1 MAAEADRRRSGPAL
15 QLLAAAL
22 RLWIRQQC
30 EAIEQLDLALDG
42 SALQLLRGSL
52 EGVRL
57 QARRVHYQGLELEGV
72 VLRSEPIQVQLGK
85 LLRGQPLQLDHP
97 FGIRGLVQFSP
108 EGLERSLA
116 QESWRPLAVSLAEAL
131 LGSEPP
137 LQVTL
142 RPPDTLVFR
151 SPATAAAPERELE
164 IRLQAEQG
172 SIALRR
178 SDGTAALVL
187 PMDPAIA
194 IERAAVEEGLVVL
207 EGEAT
212 VTP

>member
-1 MAAEADRRRSGPAL
+1 MAEAGQRRSGPAL

-30 EAIEQLDLALDG
+30 EAIDQLELDLDG
-42 SALQLLRGSL
+42 SALQLLQGHL
-52 EGVRL
+52 DGVRL
-57 QARRVHYQGLELEGV
+57 QAQRVRYQGLELESV
-72 VLRSEPIQVQLGK
+72 MLRSEPIQVQLGK
-85 LLRGQPLQLDHP
+85 VLRGQPLQLDHP

-116 QESWRPLAVSLAEAL
+116 QESWRPLALSLAETL

-137 LQVTL
+137 LQVTVL
-142 RPPDTLVFR
+142 PPSSLVFR
-151 SPATAAAPERELE
+151 SHATAPQRELE
-164 IRLQAEQG
+164 TLLQAEQG

-178 SDGTAALVL
+178 ADGTAAMLL
-187 PMDPAIA
+187 PMDPAIT
-194 IERAAVEEGLVVL
+194 IERAAVEGGLVVL